1 MVLTRRFTS
10 TVAAFVFG
18 VAALGAADSCVAG
31 ALNPAPAQQ
40 PAAPA
45 SAVKQVVGTIKAIN
59 GKTITLTSDAGMNVF
74 ATVTDSTRIVRVEPG
89 HTDLKTAVPLTFEEL
104 QTGDRI
110 LIRGALSADGSSLTA
125 SGVIAMKHADLQA
138 KQQQVLDDWQKRGI
152 GGLVSSVDPAAGVIN
167 VSVVT
172 ATGARTIAI
181 HTSKST
187 ILRRYAPDSVKFD
200 DAKISAVAD
209 IRPGDQL
216 RARGA
221 RSQDGADL
229 TADEIVSGSFR
240 NISGTVVSVDAA
252 SNTLTVTDLVSK
264 KPVVVK
270 VTAQSQIRKLSPAV
284 AQGLAARLKGPATA
298 QTPSGN
304 APAAAAGAGAG
315 PRTLG
320 GAVGAPGGGA
330 AGGGRG
336 GGAAD
341 FQQVVSRMPPA
352 TLMDFQKSDA
362 VMIVSTSSA
371 DNSGVTAITLV
382 GGVEPILAASPN
394 ASQDMVL
401 SPWNVGGGEGGGE
414 AAP

>member
-18 VAALGAADSCVAG
+18 FVALGAPNSWAAG
-31 ALNPAPAQQ
+31 SSFPAPAQQ
-40 PAAPA
+40 SAAPA

-59 GKTITLTSDAGMNVF
+59 GKTITLTSDAGANVF

-89 HTDLKTAVPLTFEEL
+89 QTDLKTAVPLTFEEL

-110 LIRGALSADGSSLTA
+110 LIRGALSADGTSLTA

-172 ATGARTIAI
+172 AGGARTIAI

-200 DAKISAVAD
+200 DAKLSAVAD

-221 RSQDGADL
+221 RSQDGAEL

-252 SNTLTVTDLVSK
+252 SNRPCDEETCCGEGHRAIANS
-264 KPVVVK
+264 
-270 VTAQSQIRKLSPAV
+270 
-284 AQGLAARLKGPATA
+284 
-298 QTPSGN
+298 
-304 APAAAAGAGAG
+304 
-315 PRTLG
+315 
-320 GAVGAPGGGA
+320 
-330 AGGGRG
+330 
-336 GGAAD
+336 
-341 FQQVVSRMPPA
+341 QVVSRRRAGLGGAAQETCRDRNGVRKCTRRCGRGGRWSEDTGRSGWRAGWWCRWRRQGRRRGRFPA
-352 TLMDFQKSDA
+352 
-362 VMIVSTSSA
+362 
-371 DNSGVTAITLV
+371 
-382 GGVEPILAASPN
+382 
-394 ASQDMVL
+394 
-401 SPWNVGGGEGGGE
+401 GGESHATGDANGFSKERCRDDRLYFEYG
-414 AAP
+414 